1 VQWRPT
7 RAVASGTTIVVSHWT
22 SGIVLAW
29 IGSEWA
35 PILAASLAALVAVAT
50 FAITMTAARR
60 DRRRNLYSDA
70 YRATMS
76 WIEMAYRAYHA
87 GPDDDDAFLDG
98 YHKLWEDVRYYQGWL
113 LMESAELGYS
123 FAQFKEA
130 VQTVCEAV
138 IESAWMTRTA
148 ESKPLEPLPVEPSP
162 ETFRYEQDRFLQD
175 ARDQLSPN
183 PFTRRAMRR
192 RVQTRI
198 AKEGGAR
205 VSGLPVNAASPRGLA
220 ADPERG

>member
-1 VQWRPT
+1 
-7 RAVASGTTIVVSHWT
+7 VAAHFA
-22 SGIVLAW
+22 SGIVLA
-29 IGSEWA
+29 GFGPEWA
-35 PILAASLAALVAVAT
+35 PILAASLAALVAVVT
-50 FAITMTAARR
+50 FAINTTAARR

-87 GPDDDDAFLDG
+87 GPGDDDAFLDG
-98 YHKLWEDVRYYQGWL
+98 YHKLWEDVRYFQGWL

-123 FAQFKEA
+123 FAQFKES
-130 VQTVCEAV
+130 VQRVCEQV
-138 IESAWMTRTA
+138 IEFSWTTRTA

-183 PFTRRAMRR
+183 PFRRRAMRQ
-192 RVQTRI
+192 RVRERI

-205 VSGLPVNAASPRGLA
+205 VSGLPMDAASPRGLA
-220 ADPERG
+220 ADRPPASP